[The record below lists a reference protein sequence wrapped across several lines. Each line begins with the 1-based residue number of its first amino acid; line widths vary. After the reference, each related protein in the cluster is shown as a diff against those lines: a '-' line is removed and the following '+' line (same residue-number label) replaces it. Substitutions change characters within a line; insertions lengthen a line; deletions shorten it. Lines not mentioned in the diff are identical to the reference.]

1 MDLSISVVVVVM
13 HPVEVGGALVVAQRE
28 VAAPGAPGQ
37 AVHLCSTCC
46 QGRILGKIDVMSRK

>member
-37 AVHLCSTCC
+37 AVHLCSICC
-46 QGRILGKIDVMSRK
+46 QGRIL